1 MRFYIP
7 TKLYSETGCVQ
18 KHRDELAA
26 FGKRAMIVTGRRSS
40 RVNGSLSDVEAALN
54 ATDVSYVIFDE
65 VEENP
70 SIETVMKARNL
81 GVLEQVEFVIGVGG
95 GSPLDA
101 AKAIAL
107 MIANSNK
114 TEAVL
119 YESDGLNCLPVVCVP
134 TTCGTGSE
142 VTPYAVLTI
151 HNQRTKKSIKQK
163 VFPHLALL
171 DATYLRSMPR
181 TTLIHTAVDALAHLI
196 ESYLNTNANEWNR
209 AYSREGM
216 QIWAQFKNHIKD
228 DMILGEDYEKM
239 LRASAFAGMAI
250 AHTGTSLPH
259 GLSYSVTYE
268 EGYSHGKAVGM
279 FLTGY
284 LALYKNKED
293 VKEVL
298 SLLGFEN
305 VSAFAEYMHE
315 LLGPTDVD
323 KRVLNTT
330 VQMMLKDT
338 RKLKNYPYEITEQ
351 ELLTMVGL
359 MDEQQA

>member
-1 MRFYIP
+1 MRFYIS
-7 TKLYSETGCVQ
+7 TKLYSETGCVR
-18 KHRDELAA
+18 KHSDELAA

-54 ATDVSYVIFDE
+54 TAGISYVIFDE

-107 MIANSNK
+107 MIANPDK
-114 TEAVL
+114 TEEAL
-119 YESDGLNCLPVVCVP
+119 YELDGLNCIPVVCVP

-151 HNQRTKKSIKQK
+151 HKQRTKKSIKQK
-163 VFPHLALL
+163 VFPDLALL
-171 DATYLRSMPR
+171 DSTYLRSMSR
-181 TTLIHTAVDALAHLI
+181 TNLVHTAVDALAHLI
-196 ESYLNTNANEWNR
+196 ESYLNTNTNEWNR

-216 QIWAQFKNHIKD
+216 RIWAQFKVHLKD
-228 DMILGEDYEKM
+228 DRLQEEDYEKM

-279 FLTGY
+279 FLAGY
-284 LALYKNKED
+284 LSLYKNQED
-293 VKEVL
+293 VNEVL
-298 SLLGFEN
+298 SLLGFES

-323 KRVLNTT
+323 KKVLYTT

-338 RKLKNYPYEITEQ
+338 GKLKNYPYEITEQ
-351 ELLTMVGL
+351 ELLNMVGGCV
-359 MDEQQA
+359 